1 MYLGFFTLEGQPR
14 SMTCPSTGISEQALS
29 HIGNIAASVPVQDFA
44 IHGGALTSL
53 VTKMKIHWMYFQAVL
68 DLDFLHWCSC
78 CRLESYPKGT
88 CKYGEPATVWLGSRG
103 VYGLWLSAQGGN
115 PCASQWSGC
124 GEGHVQVRNRC
135 TIYVHI
141 YVANFLR
148 IKYQEVIASKSLWP
162 VLVLISSPASYLWI
176 KKKKRTN
183 SVIPLI
189 FFWLYFTAIDTM
201 FFMTKILT
209 KGCASQWIISPL
221 IKLLTLCVTA
231 LYLNMQCWV
240 GNINT
245 IKYQNL
251 VRFAWFFAYL
261 SVSHSTWSTVFHS
274 WSVTFQFAG
283 MFQHQGF
290 RFILLSHVQVLN

>member
-44 IHGGALTSL
+44 IHGGALTSH

-88 CKYGEPATVWLGSRG
+88 CKYGEPATVWLGSRR

-124 GEGHVQVRNRC
+124 GEGHIQVRNRC

-141 YVANFLR
+141 HVANFLR
-148 IKYQEVIASKSLWP
+148 IKYQEVIAFKSLWP

-176 KKKKRTN
+176 KKKKRGQTQ
-183 SVIPLI
+183 SYHS
-189 FFWLYFTAIDTM
+189 FFSGYI
-201 FFMTKILT
+201 
-209 KGCASQWIISPL
+209 SQPSTPCSSWP
-221 IKLLTLCVTA
+221 KYWQKDVHPNE
-231 LYLNMQCWV
+231 LYLP
-240 GNINT
+240 
-245 IKYQNL
+245 
-251 VRFAWFFAYL
+251 
-261 SVSHSTWSTVFHS
+261 WSSSLHCV
-274 WSVTFQFAG
+274 
-283 MFQHQGF
+283 
-290 RFILLSHVQVLN
+290 